1 MKLEQT
7 FTVHAQ
13 PTVVWEALVDVARVA
28 PCLPG
33 AAITG
38 QEDDG
43 SYKGEFKVKL
53 GPTTAAYNG
62 VLKMTSVD
70 DAGQVATMDARGTD
84 KRGQG
89 GATAT
94 IVSSVHAGDGA
105 GETRVDIV
113 TDFAITG
120 RLARFGRGG
129 MVQDV
134 ANRLLREFAA
144 NLEALLQAEGAAGTA
159 VDEAPPTAVPAG
171 DVADAG
177 TDEPTGAGTGT
188 GAGASAASPP
198 PRPAFT
204 PPAAEPVSGT
214 AVLFGALADRAKRE
228 PAQAGAVVAVLL
240 LLVMLLRRSRGDD

>member
-1 MKLEQT
+1 MKLEQS
-7 FTVHAQ
+7 FTVHA
-13 PTVVWEALVDVARVA
+13 PPSVVWKALVDVARVA

-62 VLKMTSVD
+62 VLRMTDVD
-70 DAGQVATMDARGTD
+70 DGAQVATMDAKGTD

-94 IVSSVHAGDGA
+94 IVSSVHGDAGA

-144 NLEALLQAEGAAGTA
+144 NLEALLQAEGAADTDAEAGV
-159 VDEAPPTAVPAG
+159 VD
-171 DVADAG
+171 DAG
-177 TDEPTGAGTGT
+177 GPDVSEASAGSPG
-188 GAGASAASPP
+188 SAASRPP
-198 PRPAFT
+198 APSST
-204 PPAAEPVSGT
+204 PPAAAAAPVSGT
-214 AVLFGALADRAKRE
+214 AVLFGALTDRAKRE
-228 PAQAGAVVAVLL
+228 PAKVAGVAAALGVLL
-240 LLVMLLRRSRGDD
+240 LWLRRRGH

>member
-62 VLKMTSVD
+62 VLRMTEVD
-70 DAGQVATMDARGTD
+70 DAGQVATMDAKGTD

-94 IVSSVHAGDGA
+94 IVSSVHAGEGP

-144 NLEALLQAEGAAGTA
+144 NLEALLAAEGAAGAAAETA
-159 VDEAPPTAVPAG
+159 AAPEG
-171 DVADAG
+171 EDA
-177 TDEPTGAGTGT
+177 
-188 GAGASAASPP
+188 GAGAAGEVPPQSSASAKATTPP
-198 PRPAFT
+198 NPPFT
-204 PPAAEPVSGT
+204 PPAAEPMSGG
-214 AVLFGALADRAKRE
+214 AVLIGALGDRVKRE
-228 PAQAGAVVAVLL
+228 PAQAAGVVAVLL
-240 LLVMLLRRSRGDD
+240 LLVMLLRRRGGD